1 LATLEQ
7 LAKHVGGEISG
18 IGDDPSSLNIDQVA
32 TLDDAQEGQI
42 AFLFDRKYRK
52 FLKITRASAVVLREQ
67 DREACPVPVIV
78 TNDPYLAYAKIASF
92 LNKPAE
98 TSGSVHPSAVIHED
112 SKVDFTA
119 DIAANTVIEKDV
131 VIGANVLI
139 GPGCVIAEGS
149 VIGDYSRLVANVNI
163 CHHISIGKR
172 TLIHPGAVI
181 GSDGFGLARD
191 GGNWV
196 KIPQIGSVS
205 IGDDVEIGANT
216 TIDRGAI
223 KDTIIENGVK
233 LDNQVQVAHNVRI
246 GENSALAGC
255 VGIAGSAI
263 IGKRCM
269 LGGGVGI
276 AGHLEIAD
284 DVTIT
289 GMSMV
294 TKSIKEAGTYSSGWS
309 VREARAWRR
318 TVARVHRL
326 DSIKKAEE

>member
-1 LATLEQ
+1 
-7 LAKHVGGEISG
+7 
-18 IGDDPSSLNIDQVA
+18 
-32 TLDDAQEGQI
+32 
-42 AFLFDRKYRK
+42 
-52 FLKITRASAVVLREQ
+52 
-67 DREACPVPVIV
+67 
-78 TNDPYLAYAKIASF
+78 
-92 LNKPAE
+92 
-98 TSGSVHPSAVIHED
+98 
-112 SKVDFTA
+112 
-119 DIAANTVIEKDV
+119 
-131 VIGANVLI
+131 
-139 GPGCVIAEGS
+139 VIAEGA
-149 VIGDYSRLVANVNI
+149 VIGDYTRLIANVSV

-172 TLIHPGAVI
+172 TLVHPGAVI

-191 GGNWV
+191 GGSWV
-196 KIPQIGSVS
+196 KIPQIGSVRV
-205 IGDDVEIGANT
+205 GDDVEIGANT

-223 KDTIIENGVK
+223 KDTVIENGVK
-233 LDNQVQVAHNVRI
+233 LDNQVQVAHNTRI

-255 VGIAGSAI
+255 VGVAGSSI

-326 DSIKKAEE
+326 DSIKTED

>member
-1 LATLEQ
+1 MATLGQ
-7 LAKHVGGEISG
+7 LAKYVGAELH
-18 IGDDPSSLNIDQVA
+18 SLNESDSDCKIVQVA
-32 TLDDAQEGQI
+32 TLDEAQEGQI

-52 FLKITRASAVVLREQ
+52 FLKITRASAVIIQEQ
-67 DREACPVPVIV
+67 DLEDCSVPALV
-78 TNDPYLAYAKIASF
+78 TKDPYLAYAKIAGF
-92 LNKPAE
+92 LNKPKA
-98 TSGSVHPSAVIHED
+98 TSGVIHASAVILENIRID
-112 SKVDFTA
+112 STA
-119 DIAANTVIEKDV
+119 DIAANSVIESNV
-131 VIGANVLI
+131 VIGADVFI
-139 GPGCVIAEGS
+139 GPGCVIGEGA
-149 VIGDYSRLVANVNI
+149 VIADHSRLIANITI
-163 CHHISIGKR
+163 CHHVSVGKR
-172 TLIHPGAVI
+172 VIIHPGAVI

-191 GGNWV
+191 NGTWV
-196 KIPQIGSVS
+196 KIPQIGSVT
-205 IGDDVEIGANT
+205 IGDDVEIGANS

-233 LDNQVQVAHNVRI
+233 IDNQVQIAHNVRI

-255 VGIAGSAI
+255 VGIAGSAT

-294 TKSIKEAGTYSSGWS
+294 TKSIKEAGAYSSGWP
-309 VREARAWRR
+309 VREARTWRK

-326 DSIKKAEE
+326 DKENNK